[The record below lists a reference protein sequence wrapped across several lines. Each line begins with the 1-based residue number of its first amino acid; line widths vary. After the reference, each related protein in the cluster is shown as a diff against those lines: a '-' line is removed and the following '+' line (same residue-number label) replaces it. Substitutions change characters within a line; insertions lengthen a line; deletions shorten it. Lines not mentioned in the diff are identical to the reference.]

1 MTAIILANKTLN
13 PHIHLI
19 YRFLYEMSTY
29 FQGNFMQSFHFLMK
43 LVPIANAKIHEHDEV
58 LYQYSSRSYKD
69 ITSIEQNFT
78 FPSPFANTRKISHP
92 GLQKL
97 LQTEPQFFKR
107 LFYQILLNKKKNAPC
122 GYRGA
127 HLNFQKT
134 IFSKQNNYVLYQTVL
149 LRTGTLFYMGNVI
162 ISKFKK

>member
-107 LFYQILLNKKKNAPC
+107 LFYQILLNKKKKC
-122 GYRGA
+122 TLWLQRGS
-127 HLNFQKT
+127 FE
-134 IFSKQNNYVLYQTVL
+134 FSKDNFLKT
-149 LRTGTLFYMGNVI
+149 
-162 ISKFKK
+162 K